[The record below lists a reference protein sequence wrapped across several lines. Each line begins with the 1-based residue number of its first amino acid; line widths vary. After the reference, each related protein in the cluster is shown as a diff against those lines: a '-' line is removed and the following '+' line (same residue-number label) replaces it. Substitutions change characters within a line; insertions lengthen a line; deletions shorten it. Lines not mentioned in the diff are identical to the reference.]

1 MNRRQMIGALAA
13 AAWPLTARAQQTIP
27 VVGFLNS
34 GSPGSIDMALNA
46 FHQGLLDT
54 GFTEGRNFLIEAR
67 WAEGDYSR
75 LPSLAGE
82 LIALRPAVI
91 FANGPAIMS
100 VKTGTATIPIVFTAG
115 FDPIELGLVAS
126 LSHPGGNLTG
136 VSILNSELGPKRLE
150 LLREAVP
157 AVAVIAL
164 LVNPANPNAE
174 SIANNVR
181 IRAKNWGLQ
190 VHILEANSDQGISD
204 AFAKFAELKVD
215 GLVIGNDPFFTSRG
229 SFLAGLAFRRAVPA
243 IAQYREFVLAGGL
256 MSYGGS
262 LTKAYHLAGNYT
274 GRILKGERPADLPV
288 QQSTTVELAIN
299 LKTAKAFGLS
309 IPLSLLGR
317 ADEVIE

>member
-75 LPSLAGE
+75 LPALAGE

-190 VHILEANSDQGISD
+190 VRILEANSDQGISD

-229 SFLAGLAFRRAVPA
+229 SFLAGIAFRRAVPA
-243 IAQYREFVLAGGL
+243 IAQYREL
-256 MSYGGS
+256 Y
-262 LTKAYHLAGNYT
+262 
-274 GRILKGERPADLPV
+274 LPV
-288 QQSTTVELAIN
+288 VS
-299 LKTAKAFGLS
+299 
-309 IPLSLLGR
+309 
-317 ADEVIE
+317 

>member
-75 LPSLAGE
+75 LPALAGE

-164 LVNPANPNAE
+164 LVNPANPDAE

-190 VHILEANSDQGISD
+190 VRILEANSDQGISD

-229 SFLAGLAFRRAVPA
+229 SFLAGIAFRRAVPA

-317 ADEVIE
+317 ADELIE